1 MKIVKLN
8 RRFSMHR
15 DHGHAVALRF
25 DTWNDRALRYE
36 QATQRLLG
44 SQYEYANWKNYP
56 YWRGYFG
63 KASGH
68 TPQKPYWITFR
79 DPAHLT
85 AVMLKVDQKG

>member
-15 DHGHAVALRF
+15 DYGHAVALRF
-25 DTWNDRALRYE
+25 DSYDPAISAKYE
-36 QATQRLLG
+36 QAATRLFG
-44 SQYEYANWKNYP
+44 SQYANWRDYP
-56 YWRGYFG
+56 HWRAYFG
-63 KASGH
+63 AASGH

-85 AVMLKVDQKG
+85 AVMLRVDQKG

>member
-25 DTWNDRALRYE
+25 ETWNDQSARYE
-36 QATQRLLG
+36 HAAIRLFG
-44 SQYEYANWKNYP
+44 SQYANWRDYP
-56 YWRGYFG
+56 HWRGYFG
-63 KASGH
+63 KASSH
-68 TPQKPYWITFR
+68 TPRKPYWITFR